1 MYSSLIR
8 PQQGAEYPVKTSLRT
23 KIVLSVV
30 TLLSITE
37 VKIFAQKVTSEVDK
51 AAPFAEYR
59 TFAFKPGL
67 LMIGGNEEQL
77 NPVLMDSLRHELNAR
92 GLTEVQDKP
101 SVYVT
106 YFGTLGGVTS
116 SGSLVAP
123 GQALRYDWGIPQGWS
138 AVSSSTVVEGSLL
151 IEMAD
156 ASTNKLVWIATSKG
170 VLKNLGKPEKQKE
183 KIPEVVSKAFLKY
196 PIKAQPAR

>member
-1 MYSSLIR
+1 MR
-8 PQQGAEYPVKTSLRT
+8 TSPKART
-23 KIVLSVV
+23 ILLVLG
-30 TLLSITE
+30 LLQMTE
-37 VKIFAQKVTSEVDK
+37 VGILAQKVTSEVDK

-59 TFAFKPGL
+59 TFAFKPGV
-67 LMIGGNEEQL
+67 LMIGGNEEEL

-123 GQALRYDWGIPQGWS
+123 GQSLQYDWGIPQGWS

-196 PIKAQPAR
+196 PIKAKAAR